1 MPNGFSSVEGA
12 KSTAVF
18 SFHETCKPHGVDL
31 DMDDYLEFLF
41 RYMGIHRDELK
52 DESLSEEEEMLFL
65 SRQFHGYLRRPEVL
79 TLDLIQFFIK
89 CDAHFMKIRM
99 FTN

>member
-1 MPNGFSSVEGA
+1 MPSGFSSVEGA

-41 RYMGIHRDELK
+41 RYMSIHRDELK
-52 DESLSEEEEMLFL
+52 DESLSDE
-65 SRQFHGYLRRPEVL
+65 RRNAIPEQAMPW
-79 TLDLIQFFIK
+79 IFK
-89 CDAHFMKIRM
+89 KA
-99 FTN
+99 